1 MDKEELMKF
10 LEKVNIVE
18 VNSLVIRYYD
28 KNNYGMYDERKEHE
42 ITFTK

>member
-10 LEKVNIVE
+10 LEEINIVE
-18 VNSLVIRYYD
+18 VNSLVIKYYD
-28 KNNYGMYDERKEHE
+28 KNNYSMYDTREEHE